1 MARKKLADMTPYERV
16 EERLVG
22 LSNEEVEDIAIKM
35 LAQIVAK
42 AVYIRGDEQYIM
54 QLVKRIC
61 EKADEFAKD
70 HSLEIAMGK
79 VIYEQEQ
86 GKTNKD

>member
-1 MARKKLADMTPYERV
+1 MARKKLADMTPYKRV

-35 LAQIVAK
+35 LAQTVAK
-42 AVYIRGDEQYIM
+42 AVYVRGDEQYIM

-61 EKADEFAKD
+61 EKADEFAKS
-70 HSLEIAMGK
+70 HSFEIAMGK

>member
-35 LAQIVAK
+35 LAQTVAK
-42 AVYIRGDEQYIM
+42 AVYIRDDLQYIM
-54 QLVKRIC
+54 QLTKRIC

-86 GKTNKD
+86 GKQNKD

>member
-1 MARKKLADMTPYERV
+1 MARKKLSEMTPYERV
-16 EERLVG
+16 DQMLAG
-22 LSNEEVEDIAIKM
+22 LPNEEVEDIAIKL

-61 EKADEFAKD
+61 ENADEFAKN
-70 HSLEIAMGK
+70 HRFEIAICR
-79 VIYEQEQ
+79 VIQEQ
-86 GKTNKD
+86 DQGKSNKD

>member
-1 MARKKLADMTPYERV
+1 MTPYERV
-16 EERLVG
+16 EQRLAG

-35 LAQIVAK
+35 LAQTVAK

-61 EKADEFAKD
+61 EKADEFAKN
-70 HSLEIAMGK
+70 HSFEITMGK
-79 VIYEQEQ
+79 VIHEQEQ
-86 GKTNKD
+86 GKSNKD